1 MTKIFISSEQA
12 AKLLPLGKK
21 VHTFIRVFGWMGADV
36 DRAKVLAA
44 FGVVPAGRGLAGRCL
59 LCTPSGGRYGWRANL
74 YRLEPQR
81 AAQAA
86 AAVCGGVGEETMD
99 LIIGIDLA
107 DQSFQGPGGPAAAA
121 RCLRQLANEIEANV
135 SNFADFREGQ
145 AYCRNRKRE
154 RLRGLPRGRVA
165 HSNQL
170 MGRCPLGR
178 CPQFMQTPRHREM
191 PGLSFSEDGKE
202 SADARGQF
210 PPRCGEQPRNRSIGK
225 QIQLTWAAISD

>member
-1 MTKIFISSEQA
+1 
-12 AKLLPLGKK
+12 
-21 VHTFIRVFGWMGADV
+21 
-36 DRAKVLAA
+36 
-44 FGVVPAGRGLAGRCL
+44 
-59 LCTPSGGRYGWRANL
+59 
-74 YRLEPQR
+74 
-81 AAQAA
+81 
-86 AAVCGGVGEETMD
+86 MD

-165 HSNQL
+165 HSSQL

-191 PGLSFSEDGKE
+191 PGAFFF
-202 SADARGQF
+202 RGRQGERGRAGSI
-210 PPRCGEQPRNRSIGK
+210 PPALWRATS
-225 QIQLTWAAISD
+225 